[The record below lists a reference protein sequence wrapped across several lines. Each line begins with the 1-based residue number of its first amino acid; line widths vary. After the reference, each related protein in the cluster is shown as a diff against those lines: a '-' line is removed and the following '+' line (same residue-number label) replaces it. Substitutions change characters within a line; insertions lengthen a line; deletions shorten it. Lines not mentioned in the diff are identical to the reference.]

1 MKAETQ
7 ANSLAS
13 LVQKKKKYPEYELA
27 LPLFEVKQVR
37 LKKLEVGDVLLV
49 GLSQLDLIM
58 FTEAGICANARV
70 FRNKNTQKIKI
81 TYLDKDTLK
90 REHTKKYEILKCSF
104 GRLQSRKLEVGY
116 TLSISKLNLQEV
128 KLFVKGKNIAEGT
141 LVKVDDEIAIQIT
154 KVENNAK

>member
-27 LPLFEVKQVR
+27 LPLFEVKQSK

-49 GLSQLDLIM
+49 GLGQLELVLFTEVEMCANVMM
-58 FTEAGICANARV
+58 FTDE
-70 FRNKNTQKIKI
+70 NTQKIKI
-81 TYLDKDTLK
+81 VYLYGNSLK
-90 REHTKKYEILKCSF
+90 QEHTKKYEIVKCSF

-116 TLSISKLNLQEV
+116 KVSISQLNLQEV
-128 KLFVKGKNIAEGT
+128 KLFVKDKNIAAGT
-141 LVKVDDEIAIQIT
+141 LVKVDDEIAIHVT
-154 KVENNAK
+154 KVNDV

>member
-7 ANSLAS
+7 ANALAS

-27 LPLFEVKQVR
+27 LPLFDVKQSR
-37 LKKLEVGDVLLV
+37 LKKLEIGDVLLV
-49 GLSQLDLIM
+49 GLDHLELVLFVDDEM
-58 FTEAGICANARV
+58 CANV
-70 FRNKNTQKIKI
+70 MMYTVENTQKIKI
-81 TYLDKDTLK
+81 TYLHKDTL
-90 REHTKKYEILKCSF
+90 EQVHTKKYETIKCSF

-116 TLSISKLNLQEV
+116 KVSISQLNLQEV

-154 KVENNAK
+154 KVET

>member
-27 LPLFEVKQVR
+27 LLPFEVKQSK

-49 GLSQLDLIM
+49 GLGQLELVLFTEVELCANVRM
-58 FTEAGICANARV
+58 FTDE
-70 FRNKNTQKIKI
+70 NTQKIKI
-81 TYLDKDTLK
+81 TYLYNDTLK
-90 REHTKKYEILKCSF
+90 QEHTKKYETVKCSF

-116 TLSISKLNLQEV
+116 KVSISQLNLQEV
-128 KLFVKGKNIAEGT
+128 KLFVKDKNIAEGT
-141 LVKVDDEIAIQIT
+141 LVKVDDEIAIQVT
-154 KVENNAK
+154 KVNDV